1 LRGSVRE
8 GPPPVAS
15 GADPATALVGVGR
28 ALTRLG
34 QAASLPA
41 LFAEAARALCEEAG
55 FARAAVF
62 SFRDHALEL
71 QSVHAFDEQG
81 YADRVRRRLGEEPVR
96 LGPWLYESEV
106 LRRRTPLLVGNAAL
120 DTHALA
126 TLPGTTSYVLA
137 PVTSQG
143 EAVALVHA
151 DHGPAG
157 RAATPSDR
165 AALWAF
171 SVGFGHALQRTALEE
186 RVRRHSERVVALARS
201 AEANAEQLLGA
212 GIEGLPAPLGRLAPT
227 GASNTSACERLAM
240 LTPREQEVLAML
252 AEGETNARIA
262 QRLVVSEDTVKTH
275 VKHILRKLGVRNRSQ
290 AVSRYFRTR
299 AMSALETPRAVSDS
313 GASGC

>member
-1 LRGSVRE
+1 LRAAIRE
-8 GPPPVAS
+8 GPAPVAS
-15 GADPATALVGVGR
+15 GADAATALVGVAQ
-28 ALTRLG
+28 ALMRLG
-34 QAASLPA
+34 QAVSLQA

-62 SFRDHALEL
+62 NFRDHALEL
-71 QSVHAFDEQG
+71 QSVHACDEQG
-81 YADRVRRRLGEEPVR
+81 YAERVRRRLGEEPVR

-106 LRRRTPLLVGNAAL
+106 LRRRSPLLISNAAL

-137 PVTSQG
+137 PVVCQDQ
-143 EAVALVHA
+143 AVALVHA

-157 RAATPSDR
+157 RDATPFDR
-165 AALWAF
+165 ATLWAF
-171 SVGFGHALQRTALEE
+171 SVGFGHALERTALEE
-186 RVRRHSERVVALARS
+186 CVRRHSERVVALARS
-201 AEANAEQLLGA
+201 AEANAEELLGA
-212 GIEGLPAPLGRLAPT
+212 GIEGLPPTLGRIAVR
-227 GASNTSACERLAM
+227 GASNMPERERLAM

-299 AMSALETPRAVSDS
+299 AISALETP
-313 GASGC
+313 ASSVG